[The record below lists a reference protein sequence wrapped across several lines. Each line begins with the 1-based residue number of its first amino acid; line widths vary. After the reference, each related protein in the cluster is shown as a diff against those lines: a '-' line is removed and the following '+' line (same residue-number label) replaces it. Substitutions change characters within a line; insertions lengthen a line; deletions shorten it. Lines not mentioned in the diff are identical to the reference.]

1 MAFKVLPPF
10 DLNKMNTSVFERDM
24 GDDPV
29 YARTPKNG
37 VIIINENFITFN
49 PLNCKE
55 NYEYVME
62 KLTLIKANVYEEY
75 KKLYSFIQSNQED
88 DKKIL
93 SGTDAL
99 VVLKSNSEN
108 ILAFIVRNKT
118 SVINQNEYYVL
129 IIRFLI
135 ILLLLNVIYYL
146 YNKISLK
153 FY

>member
-1 MAFKVLPPF
+1 MSLLSE
-10 DLNKMNTSVFERDM
+10 DEN
-24 GDDPV
+24 
-29 YARTPKNG
+29 
-37 VIIINENFITFN
+37 IIINENFITFN